1 MKLYLAGHS
10 ARYAIEQLQ
19 LSLFPDEPVAVVETP
34 PAPEE
39 DGAVSALHVSA
50 VWLTAVTTMTRGGER
65 FRVERRMRATE
76 DERLR
81 RRLLQNCY
89 YDCALHFLPQAP
101 AWGAL
106 SGVRPTK
113 LATAA
118 LLEGKSEAET
128 ARELERVYR
137 VSPERAALAAACG
150 AASVRALGKTTPE
163 ELSLYVGIPFCP
175 TRCVYCSFI
184 SRPCD
189 PGEPLVDNYLD
200 ALLDEIAYTGL
211 LLRHSGR
218 RVRTVYFGGGT
229 PTTLSTAQLSR
240 LMDGLA
246 EAIDLTGVIEYT
258 VEAGRPDTLDQIKLA
273 TLRRR
278 GAGRVSVNPQSMND
292 RVLELAGRPHTAAM
306 VEQAVAQAR
315 AAGFRALNMDL
326 IAGLPGDDPASFA
339 ASLERVLALHPE
351 NITVHT
357 LALKRAATLYEQRG
371 GLLPEADVAA
381 MVEHA
386 WQTLRA
392 AGYVP
397 YYLYRQK
404 YMSGSF
410 ENIGWCI
417 PGHECLYNIYMMEEQ
432 QSILA
437 LGGGG
442 VTKLVRGGHI
452 ERWNGPKD
460 PLQYIAR
467 PGELQLKKLAFFEA
481 LEKKEDT

>member
-19 LSLFPDEPVAVVETP
+19 LSLFPDEPVTVVETP

-128 ARELERVYR
+128 ARELSRVYR
-137 VSPERAALAAACG
+137 VSPERAALTAACG
-150 AASVRALGKTTPE
+150 AASVRALEKTTPE

-246 EAIDLTGVIEYT
+246 EAIDLSRCHRVHRGGR
-258 VEAGRPDTLDQIKLA
+258 AARHPRPDQA
-273 TLRRR
+273 GHPPAQGRGARQR
-278 GAGRVSVNPQSMND
+278 QPPEHERPGAGAGRRRTPPPWSS
-292 RVLELAGRPHTAAM
+292 RPW
-306 VEQAVAQAR
+306 R
-315 AAGFRALNMDL
+315 
-326 IAGLPGDDPASFA
+326 
-339 ASLERVLALHPE
+339 
-351 NITVHT
+351 
-357 LALKRAATLYEQRG
+357 
-371 GLLPEADVAA
+371 
-381 MVEHA
+381 
-386 WQTLRA
+386 
-392 AGYVP
+392 
-397 YYLYRQK
+397 
-404 YMSGSF
+404 
-410 ENIGWCI
+410 
-417 PGHECLYNIYMMEEQ
+417 
-432 QSILA
+432 
-437 LGGGG
+437 
-442 VTKLVRGGHI
+442 
-452 ERWNGPKD
+452 
-460 PLQYIAR
+460 R
-467 PGELQLKKLAFFEA
+467 PGPRASA
-481 LEKKEDT
+481 S